1 MSGESWSR
9 SRTTINAAVAPMTPA
24 AITGWSLTG
33 LGTGAVLAALTP
45 HAMSASSRSCAPR
58 AFPMA
63 VITAVLFAILVWR
76 IGTRPEL
83 LAYSWLAAIGVPLA
97 IIDWTTGQLPTKLI
111 LPGYLVLIVLLA
123 ISAALDHRLYSLV
136 RSVGGMIALLLFY
149 GVLYV
154 VFAGQLGGGDLRLG
168 GLLGLALG
176 WAGWTAVI
184 DGTLLGWCAAAVSL
198 LVFRKTRRLQHDGYI
213 RLGPFLLAGALAALL
228 IQPIAIG

>member
-1 MSGESWSR
+1 
-9 SRTTINAAVAPMTPA
+9 MTPA
-24 AITGWSLTG
+24 AIAGWSLIG
-33 LGTGAVLAALTP
+33 LGTGAALAALAP
-45 HAMSASSRSCAPR
+45 HATSATGRSCAPR
-58 AFPMA
+58 IFA
-63 VITAVLFAILVWR
+63 TAVVTAALFAILVWR
-76 IGTRPEL
+76 IGITPEL
-83 LAYSWLAAIGVPLA
+83 MVYSWLAAIGVPLA
-97 IIDWTTGQLPTKLI
+97 IIDWTTGQLPTKLL

-198 LVFRKTRRLQHDGYI
+198 LVFRKMRRFQHDGYV
-213 RLGPFLLAGALAALL
+213 RLGPFLLAGAFAAVL